1 MMVKRMQR
9 ILLAAVLSM
18 ALLVCTG
25 VAYLRNLDLDSQPP
39 ADPRT
44 TPGELAMLQGERPA
58 PRGRI
63 LAVVTSTA
71 KAGEIAAGLELTE
84 LSRAYYTFIANGF
97 DVDIASPEG
106 GRPPVRMDDE
116 LIDVDHAFLNDA
128 DAQRRL
134 SNTLPLA
141 TVDASHYA
149 AVYFVG
155 GKGAMFDFAGNPDVH
170 RVVASVYDVGGVVG
184 AVCHGP
190 AALIDVT
197 LGDGR
202 KLLAGKRVTAFT
214 NEEELFLLENA
225 REVFPFLLQDALAA
239 EAAMF
244 SEGPKYLD
252 HTVIDGRL
260 VTGQNPWSTW
270 SVAEG
275 MIRALGFDPVAREPT
290 REERAVAVLSTFH
303 KEGADAAAVVRD
315 QAAGFDKRLILM
327 HAVVSAMEGRLAEAY
342 RLQQLA
348 H

>member
-1 MMVKRMQR
+1 MGKRMQR
-9 ILLAAVLSM
+9 ILGGIILSLV
-18 ALLVCTG
+18 LLVSAGT
-25 VAYLRNLDLDSQPP
+25 AYFHSLDLDSQPQ
-39 ADPRT
+39 ANPRT
-44 TPGELAMLQGERPA
+44 TPGELAMLQGARPVS
-58 PRGRI
+58 RGRI

-97 DVDIASPEG
+97 EVEIASPQG

-128 DAQRRL
+128 DAQRHL
-134 SNTLPLA
+134 SNTQPLA
-141 TVDASHYA
+141 TVDPSRYR

-155 GKGAMFDFAGNPDVH
+155 GKGAMFDFAGNPDVQ
-170 RVVASVYDVGGVVG
+170 RVAASVHDAGGVVG

-197 LGDGR
+197 LASGQ
-202 KLLAGKRVTAFT
+202 KLLAGRRVTGFT
-214 NEEELFLLENA
+214 NEEELFLIENA
-225 REVFPFLLQDALAA
+225 REVFPFLLEDGLTAQAG
-239 EAAMF
+239 MF
-244 SEGPKYLD
+244 SKGPSYLD
-252 HTVIDGRL
+252 HTVVDGRL

-275 MIRALGFDPVAREPT
+275 MIRALGFEPVPREAT
-290 REERAVAVLSTFH
+290 REERAVEVLAAFH
-303 KEGADAAAVVRD
+303 RDGAEAAAAIRD
-315 QAAGFDKRLILM
+315 EMGSIDKRLVLM
-327 HAVVSAMEGRLAEAY
+327 HAVVAVMEGRLGQAY